1 MALGVLSYPS
11 ISKEDYGLI
20 QEFRKTNDELY
31 FEMVEPHFAFV
42 FPTDSFEEN
51 EFVEEIID
59 KAKRAQSFNF
69 ELKCACV
76 NKDSFIEYFH
86 LLLVPDQ
93 GHSNIV
99 KLHDRLYSDL
109 LIDEL
114 RLDIDFIP
122 HMGIANSKQ
131 GHKVKEWADIWN
143 SRDFSIKG
151 RVETLTVIRFDGK
164 NLENIANIHLNEN

>member
-11 ISKEDYGLI
+11 MSKKDYGVI
-20 QEFRKTNDELY
+20 QEFRKYNDQLY
-31 FEMVEPHFAFV
+31 FKMVEPHFAFV
-42 FPTDSFEEN
+42 FPTDSFEEH
-51 EFVEEIID
+51 EFVKEITE
-59 KAKRAQSFNF
+59 KARGVKSFNF
-69 ELKCACV
+69 DLKCACV

-99 KLHDRLYSDL
+99 KLHDKLYNDL
-109 LIDEL
+109 LIDDL

-122 HMGIANSKQ
+122 HMGIANSKE
-131 GHKVKEWADIWN
+131 GLKVKQWADLWN

-151 RVETLTVIRFDGK
+151 RVESLTVIHYDGK
-164 NLENIANIHLNEN
+164 YLENIATIHLNEN